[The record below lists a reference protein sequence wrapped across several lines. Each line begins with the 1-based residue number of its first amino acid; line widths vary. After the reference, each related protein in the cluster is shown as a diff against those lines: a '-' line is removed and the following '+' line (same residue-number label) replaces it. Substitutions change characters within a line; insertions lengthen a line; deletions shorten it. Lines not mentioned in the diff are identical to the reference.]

1 MEKIN
6 LYADQR
12 EEKSKGKT
20 FLCLQKSFMKAND
33 YVSDSMD
40 TWDEEK
46 LRNVVTENA
55 RKQKNATD
63 VSTVKLYVRTFLTE
77 K

>member
-1 MEKIN
+1 M
-6 LYADQR
+6 
-12 EEKSKGKT
+12 
-20 FLCLQKSFMKAND
+20 CLQKSFMKAND

-46 LRNVVTENA
+46 LRNVVTENG

>member
-1 MEKIN
+1 
-6 LYADQR
+6 
-12 EEKSKGKT
+12 
-20 FLCLQKSFMKAND
+20 MKADD

-46 LRNVVTENA
+46 LRNVVTENG

-63 VSTVKLYVRTFLTE
+63 VSIVKLYVRTFLTE